1 MRSSMPEININRK
14 RERNNPQR
22 SRDLRQLKK
31 KNKINFR
38 FRIGNQ
44 AIHELTGFTRFQ
56 SFREDLW
63 GFIIKIRSD
72 FEFM

>member
-44 AIHELTGFTRFQ
+44 AIHEPVKSNRIHQISKFSRR
-56 SFREDLW
+56 SVDLL
-63 GFIIKIRSD
+63 
-72 FEFM
+72 